1 VVPAEPVESA
11 ARHLT
16 PLWRNRD
23 FVLLLGGQVVSTVGT
38 RVSSIAFPLL
48 VLSLTHSPAKAGVV
62 GFAQTIPYLLFFLPA
77 GALVDRWDRKRVML
91 VADAARFAAFASIV
105 LALVVDRVSF
115 VHIVG
120 VAFVEGTSFVFFFLS
135 ESAALP
141 RVVPPEQIPAA
152 IASNQARVQGADLA
166 GQPLGGVLFGLGRT
180 LPFVV
185 DAVSYA
191 VSFASLLFIRPSFQ
205 EERARSQT
213 NLIDDVKEGL
223 GWLYRQPLLRAAVL
237 LVAGSNF
244 AFAGF
249 TLALIVR
256 ARDLGASPSLI
267 GAMFALVGGGA
278 VVGSFCAP
286 WVQRRVPT
294 RVVILGNLW
303 FWAASMAIV
312 ALPRSPLA
320 IGAVAGVAAV
330 GGPIFNVVFAS
341 YRYALVPDRLLGRVQ
356 SASLVVAW
364 GMTPLGALA
373 TGFMLQSFGA
383 VPTLLVLAGISGGL
397 ALVATAIRAVRTA
410 PRLES
415 LREAG

>member
-1 VVPAEPVESA
+1 VSTPRV
-11 ARHLT
+11 T

-38 RVSSIAFPLL
+38 RISSLAFPLL
-48 VLSLTHSPAKAGVV
+48 VLSLTHSPAKAGFV
-62 GFAQTIPYLLFFLPA
+62 GFAQTIPYLIFFLPA

-91 VADAARFAAFASIV
+91 VCDAARAAAFASIAIALGLDS
-105 LALVVDRVSF
+105 LAF
-115 VHIVG
+115 AHIVV
-120 VAFVEGTSFVFFFLS
+120 VAFVEGSFFVFFFLS

-141 RVVPPEQIPAA
+141 HVVSPEQIPAA
-152 IASNQARVQGADLA
+152 VASNQARVQGADLA
-166 GQPLGGVLFGLGRT
+166 GQPLGGVLFGLSRT

-191 VSFASLLFIRPSFQ
+191 ISFVSLLFVRPSFQ
-205 EERARSQT
+205 ERRERPKTHLVA
-213 NLIDDVKEGL
+213 DVQEGL
-223 GWLYRQPLLRAAVL
+223 GWLWRQPLLRAAVL
-237 LVAGSNF
+237 LIAGSNF

-256 ARDLGASPSLI
+256 ARDLGAAPSLV
-267 GAMFALVGGGA
+267 GAMFAFVGGGA
-278 VVGSFCAP
+278 VVGSILAP
-286 WVQRRVPT
+286 WVQRHVPA
-294 RVVILGNLW
+294 RFVIVGDLWLWAVAMAVV
-303 FWAASMAIV
+303 V
-312 ALPRSPLA
+312 LPGSPLA
-320 IGAVAGVAAV
+320 IGVIAGIAAI

-373 TGFMLQSFGA
+373 TGLMLQSLGA
-383 VPTLLVLAGISGGL
+383 AHTLLALAGISGAL

-410 PRLES
+410 PRLET
-415 LREAG
+415 LATEAAE